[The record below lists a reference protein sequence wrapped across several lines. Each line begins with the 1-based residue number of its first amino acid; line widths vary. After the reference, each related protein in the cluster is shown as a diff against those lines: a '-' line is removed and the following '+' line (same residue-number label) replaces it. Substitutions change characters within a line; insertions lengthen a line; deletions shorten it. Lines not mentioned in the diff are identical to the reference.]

1 MQVAHTLNRL
11 GTAHGDLGDAAKKRE
26 LVERALAIQE
36 REYGRDHLKVAY
48 TLMNLGNAYGDLGDA
63 AKARDLL
70 ERALE
75 IREGEY
81 GRDHPKTAYC
91 RARLEK
97 NAQQLLC

>member
-1 MQVAHTLNRL
+1 M
-11 GTAHGDLGDAAKKRE
+11 
-26 LVERALAIQE
+26 
-36 REYGRDHLKVAY
+36 AY